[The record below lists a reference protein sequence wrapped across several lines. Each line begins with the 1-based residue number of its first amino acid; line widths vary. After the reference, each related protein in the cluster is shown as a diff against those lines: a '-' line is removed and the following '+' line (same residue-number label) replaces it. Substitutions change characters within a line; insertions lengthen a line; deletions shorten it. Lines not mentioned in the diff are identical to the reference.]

1 MRQVFFSDL
10 QLDVRKLYNGA
21 LSFQT
26 TRSLRTLTPKLPE
39 KINM

>member
-10 QLDVRKLYNGA
+10 QLDVRELYDDA

-26 TRSLRTLTPKLPE
+26 TRSLRTLTP
-39 KINM
+39 

>member
-10 QLDVRKLYNGA
+10 QLDVRELYDGA

-26 TRSLRTLTPKLPE
+26 ARSLRTLTL
-39 KINM
+39 